1 MIKVAF
7 PIAAPQSAC
16 VNTPTVVYTLI
27 NPIGSKIF
35 NFDKF
40 VNNLDV
46 KVFFDD
52 ICECTVSL
60 FVDKDDNRFI
70 TSN

>member
-16 VNTPTVVYTLI
+16 VNTPAVVYTLI

-35 NFDKF
+35 NFNKF

>member
-16 VNTPTVVYTLI
+16 VNTLTVVYTLI

-35 NFDKF
+35 NFNKF

-46 KVFFDD
+46 KMFFDD